1 MPINLHTINQF
12 FRKTLNPVEAKA
24 FINSLGR
31 RDIENPRNFEEQA
44 LKFIGEDCIKL
55 FFMAIQKNNGVVNQ
69 QSFQQ
74 QF

>member
-44 LKFIGEDCIKL
+44 LKFIGEGL
-55 FFMAIQKNNGVVNQ
+55 V
-69 QSFQQ
+69 
-74 QF
+74 